1 MSGSEYLKPQEVADI
16 LNISGGLVRKLLR
29 ERQMEGI
36 KIGSEW
42 RISRAAM
49 DAFIQSNTKAAAPK
63 ADQQKVRRPL
73 PTRIV

>member
-16 LNISGGLVRKLLR
+16 LNISGSLVRKLLR

-36 KIGSEW
+36 KIGAEW
-42 RISRAAM
+42 RIPRTAM
-49 DAFIQSNTKAAAPK
+49 DAFIHENTRRVIPK
-63 ADQQKVRRPL
+63 NEVQKVKRPL